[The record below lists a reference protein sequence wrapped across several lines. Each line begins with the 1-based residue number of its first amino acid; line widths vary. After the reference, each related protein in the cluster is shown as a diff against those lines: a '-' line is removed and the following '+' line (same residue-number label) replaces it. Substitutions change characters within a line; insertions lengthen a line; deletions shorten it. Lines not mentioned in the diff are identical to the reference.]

1 MAPRY
6 KPEQTYQTQI
16 PTLEAFNFDVDAFD
30 DAIRSQGVM
39 LEHYRAMRCPV
50 GIIDR
55 DDTVR
60 RPHEHHEGCS
70 NGFIYTKVGCFQ
82 ALFTGNGSSS
92 DSRDQGL
99 AESSSAQITAPRF
112 YAAPEG
118 TPQHECKDRVLLA
131 PYDRLYYPDAS
142 FVVGNWELVEA
153 HPSGRDRLSFPAE
166 RITAVIDNT
175 GKRYSD
181 ADWTVENGWL
191 VWKGSNQ
198 PGLDS
203 GTGKGRIYTVHFV
216 YRPFWYVQKL
226 NHEIRVAAIDDPELG
241 RISERMPQGATIQRE
256 YVYLNKEQDPVNAGD
271 ARMHREPADGSF
283 PAR

>member
-6 KPEQTYQTQI
+6 KPEQTYATQF
-16 PTLEAFNFDVDAFD
+16 PTLEAVNFDVDAFD

-39 LEHYRAMRCPV
+39 MEHWRAMRCPV

-70 NGFIYTKVGCFQ
+70 NGFIYTKVGEFQ
-82 ALFTGNGSSS
+82 SLFTGNGSSS

-99 AESSSAQITAPRF
+99 AESSTAQITCPRF
-112 YAAPEG
+112 YAKPEG
-118 TPQHECKDRVLLA
+118 TSPEECRDRILLM
-131 PYDRLYYPDAS
+131 PYDRLYYTDAS
-142 FVVGNWELVEA
+142 FVVPNWELIEA
-153 HPSGRDRLSFPAE
+153 HPTGRDRLSFPAE
-166 RITAVIDNT
+166 RVDMVVDNT
-175 GKRYSD
+175 GKRYSSSD
-181 ADWTVENGWL
+181 FTVENGWL

-198 PGLDS
+198 PGLDPE
-203 GTGKGRIYTVHFV
+203 TGKGRIYTAWYV

-226 NHEIRVAAIDDPELG
+226 NHEIRVAAIDDPLEG
-241 RISERMPQGATIQRE
+241 RITERMPQGATIQRE
-256 YVYLNKEQDPVNAGD
+256 YVYLNQERDPVNAGD
-271 ARMHREPADGSF
+271 ARMHREPADGSL